1 MNGRIPILRAVEQLE
16 ARENPSGGL
25 PGLPTEGFEFV
36 KAPFTPAGWNMWS
49 SDGEQQFITSKLQ
62 ASEGKQSLASLGS
75 SRVVA
80 RFWSQATVGPEVGFA
95 ASVHTSTPAPV
106 QVIVRG
112 AALNSAAP
120 SFVAAVIRT
129 GGTVEVVEV
138 TNGVSRSLGTVRPP
152 QSLLNTWLRV
162 SVRPAG
168 NTVAVTVQ
176 RADTQ
181 QYLTPQGTWQTAMTT
196 TLSGA
201 VKGSPAASHVGIG
214 RATGGG
220 GGMAY
225 IDDLAALAPPGVNES
240 FDATATGALPAGW
253 QAWSSD
259 GLPRVRVS
267 SGASVSP
274 SNALTAEGSSPTQSR
289 AWATG
294 ISAADA
300 TVAASILTDSLIP
313 ASVIARGQN
322 LTTAAP
328 TYYSLTVVRG
338 LTVQLKRVVNGTET
352 VLASVRSTAW
362 TSNTWVRLSLTV
374 QGNSLAAVVYRT
386 DTRQWLTASGR
397 WTDSPDQALAVTDSA
412 VVGAGFVGV
421 ERSRSYAGTVRF
433 DDFEMRPP
441 GASDGPTVTVTSS
454 RPGLSAGLTTTLTAT
469 TSPAGAAVR
478 RLEFR
483 VGDKLRASFDS
494 ASAAWEWDTTR
505 FANGPHVVSV
515 KAIDAN
521 GNVGTA
527 ELTFTVNNVGSAAK
541 PPLPTA
547 PQHYSH
553 IRLAQLAYDGNPFGA
568 YEQNLAANSLDLIIP
583 NERYLP
589 GLEAIAPDTP
599 KVIYTNVSNL
609 YGSLL
614 TDWLAA
620 ADKTGV
626 ARETAFYH
634 VTQPTNFTGSSPAAI
649 PVNRFSNVSTV
660 HGTTVTDVSG
670 PARGAWG
677 NGVTVNSTVVIGYP
691 DKFREVNVTLVR
703 AATGT
708 WAGAFEYVSAVDANG
723 NPTAWKALNLL
734 TDGTG
739 GFRRDGQILFDP
751 PADWVA
757 AVQPSGGQRLLQ
769 IRVRMTAGATAT
781 APVTKTLFGHDYV
794 GANGTINGVI
804 PAFDSTA
811 DANRDGYLSDAEYA
825 NRTAGFDA
833 RFEYQSRL
841 FYPYYGQMRFVTN
854 PSSAAVRN
862 WAVDYNERLLN
873 ANPLA
878 DGLFIDNAHGKLP
891 FDSPV
896 KESTVSFTDDLAAM
910 TAAITRR
917 VAPKWTVSNTAGS
930 VTEATGI
937 TAASSAAF
945 EEFLLRPNS
954 VNWSGLESVA
964 DLVAQRLAAES
975 PSPYLI
981 LDSSPNDKATT
992 DPRTRSAVLSY
1003 YYLLA
1008 DPQKTFLMFF
1018 GGDRPAAPWRDV
1030 FVPAATVDV
1039 GQPTGAMTTW
1049 ATGTDPQN
1057 ANLTYKIYGREYG
1070 KALVLFK
1077 PKSFAARQGA
1087 GTTDDATV
1095 TTHQLNGNYRVLNA
1109 DGTLGPIITSINLRN
1124 GEGATLM
1131 KA

>member
-1 MNGRIPILRAVEQLE
+1 MTRRTPVFRALEQLE
-16 ARENPSGGL
+16 ARENPSG
-25 PGLPTEGFEFV
+25 LPTEGFEQV
-36 KAPFTPAGWNMWS
+36 KAPFLPAGWDMWS
-49 SDGEQQFITSKLQ
+49 SDGEQQFITSKLR
-62 ASEGKQSLASLGS
+62 ASEGIQSLASLGS
-75 SRVVA
+75 SKVTA
-80 RFWSQATVGPEVGFA
+80 RFWSPAAVGPEVGFA
-95 ASVHTSTPAPV
+95 ASVHASTPAPV
-106 QVIVRG
+106 QVIARG

-120 SFVAAVIRT
+120 SFIAAVVRT
-129 GGTVEVVEV
+129 GGAVELVEV
-138 TNGVSRSLGTVRPP
+138 TNGVSASLGTVRPP

-196 TLSGA
+196 TLSGT

-214 RATGGG
+214 RASGGG

-225 IDDLAALAPPGVNES
+225 IDDLTALAPPGVNES

-267 SGASVSP
+267 SGAGVSP

-322 LTTAAP
+322 LTTTAP

-441 GASDGPTVTVTSS
+441 GASDGPTVSVTAS
-454 RPGLSAGLTTTLTAT
+454 RPGPTVGLRVTLTAT
-469 TSPAGAAVR
+469 TAPAGAEVR

-494 ASAAWEWDTTR
+494 GSAAWEWDTTQ

-527 ELTFTVNNVGSAAK
+527 DLTFTVNNAGSAAK

-553 IRLAQLAYDGNPFGA
+553 IRLAQLAYAGNPFGA
-568 YEQNLAANSLDLIIP
+568 YERNLAANSLDLVIP
-583 NERYLP
+583 NERYLA
-589 GLEAIAPDTP
+589 GLEAVAPATP
-599 KVIYTNVSNL
+599 KVIYTNLSNV
-609 YGSLL
+609 YGGLL
-614 TDWLAA
+614 TDWLGY
-620 ADKTGV
+620 ADQTGA
-626 ARETAFYH
+626 ARESAFYH
-634 VTQPTNFTGSSPAAI
+634 VAEATTFTGSSPAAV

-660 HGTTVTDVSG
+660 KGTTVTDVSG

-677 NGVTVNSTVVIGYP
+677 NGVTFDSSVVIGYP
-691 DKFREVNVTLVR
+691 DKFREVNVTLIR
-703 AATGT
+703 AAGS
-708 WAGAFEYVSAVDANG
+708 WAGAFEYVSAIDANG
-723 NPTAWKALNLL
+723 NATAWKTLNLL

-739 GFRRDGQILFDP
+739 GFRRDGRILFDP

-757 AVQPSGGQRLLQ
+757 AVQPGGGQRLLQ

-825 NRTAGFDA
+825 NRKAGFDA

-841 FYPYYGQMRFVTN
+841 FYPHYGQMRFVTN
-854 PSSAAVRN
+854 PSSAAVRT
-862 WAVDYNERLLN
+862 WAADYNERLLN

-910 TAAITRR
+910 TAAVSRR

-930 VTEATGI
+930 QSEANGI
-937 TAASSAAF
+937 AANSSAAF

-964 DLVAQRLAAES
+964 NLVTQRLASDS

-981 LDSSPNDKATT
+981 IDSYPDDKATT

-1018 GGDRPAAPWRDV
+1018 GGDRPAAPWQDV

-1039 GQPTGAMTTW
+1039 GQPKAAMTTW

-1057 ANLTYKIYGREYG
+1057 ARLTYKIYGREYG

-1077 PKSFAARQGA
+1077 PKSFAAGQGA
-1087 GTTDDATV
+1087 GATDDATV
-1095 TTHQLNGNYRVLNA
+1095 TTHRLNGNYRVLNA
-1109 DGTLGPIITSINLRN
+1109 DGTLGPIITSIDLRN
-1124 GEGATLM
+1124 GEGVTLM